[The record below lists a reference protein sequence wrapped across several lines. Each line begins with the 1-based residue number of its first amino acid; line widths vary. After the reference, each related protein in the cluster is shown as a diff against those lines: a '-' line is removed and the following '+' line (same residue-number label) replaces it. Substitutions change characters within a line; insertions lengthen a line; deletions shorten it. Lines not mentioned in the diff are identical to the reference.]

1 MFEFRKIRF
10 FKKDYAGNPKLTTIG
25 FTVGRTEFLDR
36 HTFGYVWLKKDN
48 PTAEEMDRIISDV
61 LAKDLAQ
68 KFRIDE
74 VEYIKVLLK
83 KDYRD
88 SMASQTNTGV
98 FAS

>member
-10 FKKDYAGNPKLTTIG
+10 FKRDYAGNPKLTTIG
-25 FTVGRTEFLDR
+25 FTVGRTETFDR

-48 PTAEEMDRIISDV
+48 PTAGEMDRIISDV
-61 LAKDLAQ
+61 LARDLEQ

-88 SMASQTNTGV
+88 SLASQTNTGV